1 MHEEAVTRFLK
12 GRGVSD
18 NVADSGLEGLVT
30 AWERTA
36 AHVRAGYPLGL
47 DDYLND
53 VDGRQLIEEA
63 AMAAP
68 EALTEPLQGRIEAA
82 DVAMQEAVA
91 PADECLWG
99 DELAEREGWTAGD
112 NWWYF
117 GLPRNPGPQ
126 MVDELED
133 FE

>member
-1 MHEEAVTRFLK
+1 MHDEAVTRFLK

-18 NVADSGLEGLVT
+18 DVADSGFEGLIT

-36 AHVRAGYPLGL
+36 AQVRAGYPLGL

-63 AMAAP
+63 AMAVP
-68 EALTEPLQGRIEAA
+68 EALTDSLQRRVEAA
-82 DVAMQEAVA
+82 DVAMQEAIA

-99 DELAEREGWTAGD
+99 DELAERKRSSGGPSRGSRAPARHGSRD
-112 NWWYF
+112 S
-117 GLPRNPGPQ
+117 GHRLP
-126 MVDELED
+126 
-133 FE
+133 

>member
-1 MHEEAVTRFLK
+1 MQNDAVTRFLK
-12 GRGVSD
+12 GRGVPD
-18 NVADSGLEGLVT
+18 DVVESGLEGLVR
-30 AWERTA
+30 AWERTDSQ
-36 AHVRAGYPLGL
+36 VRAGYPLGL

-63 AMAAP
+63 VSAAP
-68 EALTEPLQGRIEAA
+68 DALTETLRRRIEAA
-82 DVAMQEAVA
+82 DVAIQQAIV

-99 DELAEREGWTAGD
+99 DELADREGWTAGD

-126 MVDELED
+126 MLEELED

>member
-1 MHEEAVTRFLK
+1 MHDDVVTRFLK

-18 NVADSGLEGLVT
+18 DVAESGLQGLVSG
-30 AWERTA
+30 WERTVSQ
-36 AHVRAGYPLGL
+36 VRAGYPLGL

-53 VDGRQLIEEA
+53 VDGRQLIEETVA
-63 AMAAP
+63 ATPGAAS
-68 EALTEPLQGRIEAA
+68 EALRRRIEAA
-82 DVAMQEAVA
+82 DVTMQAAIV
-91 PADECLWG
+91 PAAECLWG
-99 DELAEREGWTAGD
+99 DELADREGWTAGD

-126 MVDELED
+126 MTQELED

>member
-1 MHEEAVTRFLK
+1 MHEAAVTLFLK
-12 GRGVSD
+12 GRGVPD
-18 NVADSGLEGLVT
+18 DVAESGLEGLVS

-36 AHVRAGYPLGL
+36 SQVLSGYPLGL

-63 AMAAP
+63 VTATPAAAS
-68 EALTEPLQGRIEAA
+68 EVLRDRITAA
-82 DVAMQEAVA
+82 DVFMQGAVA
-91 PADECLWG
+91 PSDECLWG
-99 DELAEREGWTAGD
+99 DELADREGWTAGD

-126 MVDELED
+126 MTQELED